1 MYFFIQVNENSVLQ
15 VQIQTNIQE
24 IGQTKALE
32 LSSCIPANFYFIV
45 VLTWTVKA
53 KNRRIS
59 VGLSDCRTIVL
70 LDCRTNGLSE
80 QRTIGLSDCRTSGLS
95 G

>member
-32 LSSCIPANFYFIV
+32 LRGVFLNQIKSFR
-45 VLTWTVKA
+45 LL
-53 KNRRIS
+53 RR
-59 VGLSDCRTIVL
+59 
-70 LDCRTNGLSE
+70 
-80 QRTIGLSDCRTSGLS
+80 
-95 G
+95 